1 MAVSVHSVKD
11 ERVAIFA
18 ACFVSLLAFLQGL
31 DTAQISGFTAM
42 PGFLK
47 DFGFFNTATQTWD
60 ITPSRQ
66 LLITCL
72 INVGAAVGSMIAG
85 PLGARFGSRYGLM
98 LCALTSIVGST
109 LQASNGTLPL
119 LICGR
124 IFVGM
129 GIGMAT
135 NFILV
140 YQAEVAP
147 GRLRGVL
154 LGTFSLTYTFG
165 GFTGTCI
172 NQGTHRLASSWS
184 YRIPLLTQLVCPSIF
199 LLGAWCLP
207 DSPRFLVSRGRVEDA
222 RLAYRRLH
230 GASIKTKVLQEREM
244 EDIVKFVEYEKATQR
259 STSYLDC
266 FRGVDLRR
274 TLIAIGLMTCQNFGG
289 RDFLFSYGT
298 YFFSVAGVHEPFL
311 ISVILNLSA
320 LLAAILSIPLVHVA
334 GRRTLLLTCV
344 AGFVV
349 CLFIFS
355 SVGTVHPQ
363 SIIASKILIT
373 FIVLYN
379 FLFTISLV
387 VVASTVISETA
398 STRLRSQ
405 AQSIAVFTAW
415 SEAVMWTAVLPYLI
429 NPNAANLKAKIGFM
443 YGGFGVFIWIFIF
456 YCVPEYRGRQLE
468 EIDEMFLKRVAARSF
483 KGFVCTGTAADN
495 ETHGR
500 TEPLTQASHSPQ
512 NTILN
517 AQRGQDEL

>member
-1 MAVSVHSVKD
+1 MAVVVHSLKD
-11 ERVAIFA
+11 EKVAIFA

-42 PGFLK
+42 PGFLA
-47 DFGFFNTATQTWD
+47 DFGFFNSATQSWD

-66 LLITCL
+66 LLITCI
-72 INVGAAVGSMIAG
+72 INVGAAVGSLIAG

-98 LCALTSIVGST
+98 LCALTSILGST
-109 LQASNGTLPL
+109 LQASSATLSM

-147 GRLRGVL
+147 GPLRGVL

-165 GFTGTCI
+165 GFVGTCI
-172 NQGTHRLASSWS
+172 NQGTHGLASSWS
-184 YRIPLLTQLVCPSIF
+184 YRIPLLTQLVCPAIF
-199 LLGAWCLP
+199 LAGAWALP
-207 DSPRFLVSRGRVEDA
+207 DSPRFLVSRGRVENA
-222 RLAYRRLH
+222 KLAYRRLH
-230 GASIKTKVLQEREM
+230 GRTVESHDLGEREIG
-244 EDIVKFVEYEKATQR
+244 EIIKFVEFEKATQR

-266 FRGVDLRR
+266 FRGVDRRR
-274 TLIAIGLMTCQNFGG
+274 TLIAMGLMTCQNFGG

-298 YFFSVAGVHEPFL
+298 YFFSVAGVREPFL
-311 ISVILNLSA
+311 ISIILNLSA
-320 LLAAILSIPLVHVA
+320 LLAAVLSIPLVHVT
-334 GRRTLLLTCV
+334 GRRRILLTCV

-355 SVGTVHPQ
+355 SVGTAVPQ
-363 SIIASKILIT
+363 SVIASKILIT
-373 FIVLYN
+373 FMVLYN

-405 AQSIAVFTAW
+405 AQSLAVFTAW

-443 YGGFGVFIWIFIF
+443 YGGFGVCIWFFIF
-456 YCVPEYRGRQLE
+456 YCVPEYLHRPLE
-468 EIDEMFLKRVAARSF
+468 EINEMFLKGVAAREF
-483 KGFVCTGTAADN
+483 EGFLCTGDLDPAAIADVHVEGSGN
-495 ETHGR
+495 VEEIVVR
-500 TEPLTQASHSPQ
+500 
-512 NTILN
+512 N
-517 AQRGQDEL
+517 AK

>member
-1 MAVSVHSVKD
+1 MAIDVHLMRNEK
-11 ERVAIFA
+11 VAIFA

-31 DTAQISGFTAM
+31 DTAEISGFTAM

-47 DFGFFNTATQTWD
+47 VFGFFNTATQTWD

-66 LLITCL
+66 LLITCM
-72 INVGAAVGSMIAG
+72 INVGAAVGSIIAG

-98 LCALTSIVGST
+98 LCAFASIVGST
-109 LQASNGTLPL
+109 LQASSGTLPL

-124 IFVGM
+124 TFVGM

-147 GRLRGVL
+147 EHLRGVL

-165 GFTGTCI
+165 GFVGTCI
-172 NQGTHRLASSWS
+172 NQGTHGLTNSWS

-199 LLGAWCLP
+199 LLGAWALP
-207 DSPRFLVSRGRVEDA
+207 DSPRFLVSRGRIEDA
-222 RLAYRRLH
+222 SLAYRRLH
-230 GASIKTKVLQEREM
+230 GSSIDAEDFRQREM
-244 EDIVKFVEYEKATQR
+244 EKIIKFVEYEKAAQR

-266 FRGVDLRR
+266 FRGVDRRR
-274 TLIAIGLMTCQNFGG
+274 TLVAMGLMTCQNFGG

-298 YFFSVAGVHEPFL
+298 YFFSVAGVREPFL
-311 ISVILNLSA
+311 ISIILNLSA
-320 LLAAILSIPLVHVA
+320 LLAAVLAIPLVHVV
-334 GRRTLLLTCV
+334 GRRKLLLTCV

-355 SVGTVHPQ
+355 SVGTTEPQ
-363 SIIASKILIT
+363 SIIVSKILIT

-405 AQSIAVFTAW
+405 AQSLAVFTAW

-443 YGGFGVFIWIFIF
+443 YGGFGVCIWVFIF
-456 YCVPEYRGRQLE
+456 YCVPEYLGRPLE
-468 EIDEMFLKRVAARSF
+468 EIDEMFLKRVAARGF
-483 KGFVCTGTAADN
+483 KEFVCTGYLAVDSSTD
-495 ETHGR
+495 
-500 TEPLTQASHSPQ
+500 S
-512 NTILN
+512 
-517 AQRGQDEL
+517 ELGSSGDVAGVLSRHRK

>member
-1 MAVSVHSVKD
+1 MAVVVHSLRD
-11 ERVAIFA
+11 EKVAIFA

-42 PGFLK
+42 PGFLA
-47 DFGFFNTATQTWD
+47 DFGFFNSATQSWD

-66 LLITCL
+66 LLITCI
-72 INVGAAVGSMIAG
+72 INVGAAVGSLIAG

-98 LCALTSIVGST
+98 LCALTSILGST
-109 LQASNGTLPL
+109 LQASSATLSM

-147 GRLRGVL
+147 GPLRGVL

-165 GFTGTCI
+165 GFVGTCI
-172 NQGTHRLASSWS
+172 NQGTHGLASSWS
-184 YRIPLLTQLVCPSIF
+184 YRIPLLTQLVCPAIF
-199 LLGAWCLP
+199 LAGAWALP

-222 RLAYRRLH
+222 KLAYRRLH
-230 GASIKTKVLQEREM
+230 GRTVEAHDLREREIG
-244 EDIVKFVEYEKATQR
+244 EIIKFVEFEKATQR

-266 FRGVDLRR
+266 FRGVDRRR
-274 TLIAIGLMTCQNFGG
+274 TLIAMGLMT
-289 RDFLFSYGT
+289 S
-298 YFFSVAGVHEPFL
+298 GVREPFL
-311 ISVILNLSA
+311 ISIILNLSA
-320 LLAAILSIPLVHVA
+320 LLAAVLSIPLVHVT
-334 GRRTLLLTCV
+334 GRRRILLTCV

-355 SVGTVHPQ
+355 SVGTAVPQ
-363 SIIASKILIT
+363 SVIASKILIT
-373 FIVLYN
+373 FMVLYN

-405 AQSIAVFTAW
+405 AQSLAVFTAW

-443 YGGFGVFIWIFIF
+443 YGGFGVCIWFFIF
-456 YCVPEYRGRQLE
+456 YCVPEYLHRPLE
-468 EIDEMFLKRVAARSF
+468 EIDEMFLKGVAAREF
-483 KGFVCTGTAADN
+483 EGFLCTGDLDPDAIADVLGGAGSVEEIVVRN
-495 ETHGR
+495 VK
-500 TEPLTQASHSPQ
+500 
-512 NTILN
+512 
-517 AQRGQDEL
+517 